1 MTMKP
6 FLNIGQFARVCHTTK
21 ETLLH
26 YDRKGLLKPCH
37 IGSNGYRRY
46 SMKQFFDFD
55 LIALLKETG
64 STLEEIKKYRDTCG
78 QDGFLQ
84 LFKERISILLKEQER
99 ITHRLSMLSK
109 LTNMGEEALT
119 AQYDSLFFETKEEER
134 ILVYPV
140 DSEKIANRE
149 SSVECY
155 SACLISSIKDG
166 NAIDP
171 PLGTIIPLD
180 CASSGIFR
188 ICSIFTANWNN
199 NDLEN
204 AMSIAPGRYACLFH
218 KGTIHDHEQAYKRML
233 QELSVM
239 GLQPCSHV
247 YVYDQMNYA
256 FGETGETFIAKYTV
270 KVAPTTY
277 S

>member
-64 STLEEIKKYRDTCG
+64 STLEEIKRYRDTCG

-119 AQYDSLFFETKEEER
+119 AHNMTAFFLRQKKKNVFLS
-134 ILVYPV
+134 IL
-140 DSEKIANRE
+140 
-149 SSVECY
+149 
-155 SACLISSIKDG
+155 
-166 NAIDP
+166 
-171 PLGTIIPLD
+171 
-180 CASSGIFR
+180 
-188 ICSIFTANWNN
+188 
-199 NDLEN
+199 
-204 AMSIAPGRYACLFH
+204 
-218 KGTIHDHEQAYKRML
+218 
-233 QELSVM
+233 
-239 GLQPCSHV
+239 
-247 YVYDQMNYA
+247 
-256 FGETGETFIAKYTV
+256 
-270 KVAPTTY
+270 
-277 S
+277 